1 MLANF
6 EKRSYE
12 GKERVW
18 VGRYRNLHNLPHWH
32 LESELIYIE
41 RGKTFISHNHQEYSL
56 DSGDAV
62 FLNSQ
67 AIHYIKSEEGSI
79 VGMALFDS
87 AIIHD
92 LVSRY
97 RLKRAK
103 LEHAYPIKECFAGIR
118 RELSDRPPF
127 FELQC
132 REAIAS
138 LMIQI
143 FRGEDLVE
151 KTAKEEGTAISNYK
165 NLLDEIENKYS
176 YITFSDA
183 AAFMGLSEPYFSKF
197 FRKISGMTFS
207 QYLNIVKMEHAIEML
222 QDNPSRLSVTEVS
235 TQCGF
240 NTIRHFNRIFKDITG
255 ISPRQLTSDYVL
267 DIRPI
272 RTMQDA
278 FNPTLQNSEL
288 LQETV

>member
-41 RGKTFISHNHQEYSL
+41 RGKTFVSHNHQEYSL

-67 AIHYIKSEEGSI
+67 DIHYIKSEEGSI

-118 RELSDRPPF
+118 RELNDRPPF

-143 FRGEDLVE
+143 FRREDLVE

-255 ISPRQLTSDYVL
+255 ISPRQLTADYVL

>member
-1 MLANF
+1 MFANF

-12 GKERVW
+12 GKEGVW

-41 RGKTFISHNHQEYSL
+41 HGKTLISHNHQEYSL
-56 DSGDAV
+56 DSGDAI
-62 FLNSQ
+62 FLSSQ
-67 AIHYIKSEEGSI
+67 DIHYIKSEEGSI
-79 VGMALFDS
+79 VEMALFDS

-92 LVSRY
+92 LLSRY
-97 RLKRAK
+97 RLKCAK
-103 LEHAYPIKECFAGIR
+103 LKSGYPIGECFDGMR
-118 RELSDRPPF
+118 RELEKRPPF

-132 REAIAS
+132 RESIAA

-143 FRGEDLVE
+143 FRGEELVE
-151 KTAKEEGTAISNYK
+151 KTVGEEGTAISNYK

-183 AAFMGLSEPYFSKF
+183 AAFMGISEPYFSKF

-207 QYLNIVKMEHAIEML
+207 QYLNIVKVEHAIEIL
-222 QDNPSRLSVTEVS
+222 QDNKFQLSVTEVS
-235 TQCGF
+235 AQCGF

-255 ISPRQLTSDYVL
+255 MSPRQLTADYAL

-272 RTMQDA
+272 RTVQDA

-288 LQETV
+288 L

>member
-1 MLANF
+1 M
-6 EKRSYE
+6 
-12 GKERVW
+12 
-18 VGRYRNLHNLPHWH
+18 
-32 LESELIYIE
+32 
-41 RGKTFISHNHQEYSL
+41 ISHNHQEYSF
-56 DSGDAV
+56 DSGDAI
-62 FLNSQ
+62 FLSSQ
-67 AIHYIKSEEGSI
+67 DIHYIKSEEGSI
-79 VGMALFDS
+79 VEMALFDS

-92 LVSRY
+92 LLSRY
-97 RLKRAK
+97 RLKCAK
-103 LEHAYPIKECFAGIR
+103 LKSGYPIGECFDGMR
-118 RELSDRPPF
+118 RELEKRPPF

-132 REAIAS
+132 RESIAA

-143 FRGEDLVE
+143 FRGEELVE
-151 KTAKEEGTAISNYK
+151 KTVGEEGTAISNYK

-207 QYLNIVKMEHAIEML
+207 QYLNIVKVEHAIEIL
-222 QDNPSRLSVTEVS
+222 QDNKSQLSVTEVS
-235 TQCGF
+235 AQCGF

-255 ISPRQLTSDYVL
+255 MSPRQLTADYAL

-272 RTMQDA
+272 RTVQDA

-288 LQETV
+288 L

>member
-1 MLANF
+1 
-6 EKRSYE
+6 
-12 GKERVW
+12 
-18 VGRYRNLHNLPHWH
+18 
-32 LESELIYIE
+32 
-41 RGKTFISHNHQEYSL
+41 
-56 DSGDAV
+56 
-62 FLNSQ
+62 
-67 AIHYIKSEEGSI
+67 
-79 VGMALFDS
+79 
-87 AIIHD
+87 
-92 LVSRY
+92 
-97 RLKRAK
+97 
-103 LEHAYPIKECFAGIR
+103 
-118 RELSDRPPF
+118 
-127 FELQC
+127 
-132 REAIAS
+132 
-138 LMIQI
+138 
-143 FRGEDLVE
+143 
-151 KTAKEEGTAISNYK
+151 
-165 NLLDEIENKYS
+165 
-176 YITFSDA
+176 
-183 AAFMGLSEPYFSKF
+183 MGLSEPYFSKF

>member
-6 EKRSYE
+6 EKRNYS

-32 LESELIYIE
+32 LECELIFIE
-41 RGKTFISHNHQEYSL
+41 RGKTIVSHNHQEYSL
-56 DSGDAV
+56 DPGDAI
-62 FLNSQ
+62 FLGSKD
-67 AIHYIKSEEGSI
+67 IHYIKSAEDSI
-79 VGMALFDS
+79 VDMALFDPS
-87 AIIHD
+87 IIQD
-92 LVSRY
+92 LQGQY
-97 RLKRAK
+97 RLKCAK
-103 LEHAYPIKECFAGIR
+103 LQHAYPIARCFADIR
-118 RELSDRPPF
+118 RELNGRPPF

-132 REAIAS
+132 REFIAA

-143 FRGEDLVE
+143 FRGEELSE
-151 KTAKEEGTAISNYK
+151 RTAGEEGTSISNYK

-183 AAFMGLSEPYFSKF
+183 AAFMGLSQPYFSKF

-207 QYLNIVKMEHAIEML
+207 QYLNIVKTEHAIKML
-222 QDNPSRLSVTEVS
+222 QDNQSRMSVTEVS
-235 TQCGF
+235 SRCGF
-240 NTIRHFNRIFKDITG
+240 NTIRHFNRIFREITG
-255 ISPRQLTSDYVL
+255 ISPRQLTAGYVL

-272 RTMQDA
+272 RTVQDA

-288 LQETV
+288 L

>member
-1 MLANF
+1 MFANF

-12 GKERVW
+12 GKEGVW

-41 RGKTFISHNHQEYSL
+41 HGKTLISHNHQEYSL
-56 DSGDAV
+56 DSGDAI
-62 FLNSQ
+62 FLSSQ
-67 AIHYIKSEEGSI
+67 DIHYIKSEEGSI
-79 VGMALFDS
+79 VEMALFDS

-92 LVSRY
+92 LLSRY
-97 RLKRAK
+97 RLKCAK
-103 LEHAYPIKECFAGIR
+103 LKSGYPIGECFDGMR
-118 RELSDRPPF
+118 RELEKRPPF

-132 REAIAS
+132 RESIAA

-143 FRGEDLVE
+143 FRGEELVE
-151 KTAKEEGTAISNYK
+151 KTVGEEGTAISNYK

-207 QYLNIVKMEHAIEML
+207 QYLNIVKVEHAIEIL
-222 QDNPSRLSVTEVS
+222 QDNKSQLSVTEVS
-235 TQCGF
+235 AQCGF

-255 ISPRQLTSDYVL
+255 MSPRQLTADYAL

-272 RTMQDA
+272 RTVQDA

-288 LQETV
+288 L

>member
-6 EKRSYE
+6 EKRNYQ

-18 VGRYRNLHNLPHWH
+18 TGRYRNLNNLPHWH

-41 RGKTFISHNHQEYSL
+41 KGAIIVSNNNQKYSL
-56 DSGDAV
+56 DSGDAI
-62 FLNSQ
+62 FLSSGE
-67 AIHYIKSEEGSI
+67 IHYIKSEEESI
-79 VGMALFDS
+79 LKMALFDS
-87 AIIHD
+87 AIIQD
-92 LVSRY
+92 LLSRY
-97 RLKRAK
+97 RLRQAK
-103 LEHAYPIKECFAGIR
+103 LQHHYPISECLSKIH
-118 RELSDRPPF
+118 RELTERELF

-132 REAIAS
+132 CESIAS

-143 FRGEDLVE
+143 FRGEELAE
-151 KTAKEEGTAISNYK
+151 RREAEEGSSISRYK

-207 QYLNIVKMEHAIEML
+207 QYLNSVKLRHAVALL
-222 QDNPSRLSVTEVS
+222 QDRKSDLSVTEIS
-235 TQCGF
+235 AQCGF
-240 NTIRHFNRIFKDITG
+240 DTIRHFNRVFKNITG
-255 ISPRQLTSDYVL
+255 MSPRDLPADYVL
-267 DIRPI
+267 EDRPI
-272 RTMQDA
+272 RTIQDA

-288 LQETV
+288 L

>member
-6 EKRSYE
+6 EKRNYN

-41 RGKTFISHNHQEYSL
+41 RGKTIVSHNHQEYSL
-56 DSGDAV
+56 DSGDAI
-62 FLNSQ
+62 FLSSKD
-67 AIHYIKSEEGSI
+67 IHYIKSEENSI
-79 VGMALFDS
+79 VEMALFDS

-92 LVSRY
+92 LLDRY
-97 RLKRAK
+97 RLKYAK
-103 LEHAYPIKECFAGIR
+103 LEQNYPIAECFFGIR
-118 RELSDRPPF
+118 RELHERPPF

-143 FRGEDLVE
+143 FRGEELLEKAAVE
-151 KTAKEEGTAISNYK
+151 EETSISNYK

-207 QYLNIVKMEHAIEML
+207 QYLNIVKVEHSIEML
-222 QDNPSRLSVTEVS
+222 QNSKSELSITEVS
-235 TQCGF
+235 TRCGF

-272 RTMQDA
+272 RTVQDA

-288 LQETV
+288 L

>member
-1 MLANF
+1 MFANF

-12 GKERVW
+12 GKEGVW

-41 RGKTFISHNHQEYSL
+41 HGKTLISHNHQEYSL
-56 DSGDAV
+56 DSGDAI
-62 FLNSQ
+62 FLSSQ
-67 AIHYIKSEEGSI
+67 DIHYIKSEEGSI
-79 VGMALFDS
+79 VEMALFDS

-92 LVSRY
+92 LLSRY
-97 RLKRAK
+97 RLKCAK
-103 LEHAYPIKECFAGIR
+103 LKSGYPIGECFDGMR
-118 RELSDRPPF
+118 RELEKRPPF

-132 REAIAS
+132 RESIAA

-143 FRGEDLVE
+143 FRGEELVE
-151 KTAKEEGTAISNYK
+151 KTVGEEGTAISNYK

-207 QYLNIVKMEHAIEML
+207 QYLNIVKVEHAIEIL
-222 QDNPSRLSVTEVS
+222 QDNKSQLSVTEVS
-235 TQCGF
+235 AQCGF
-240 NTIRHFNRIFKDITG
+240 NTIRRFNRIFKDITG
-255 ISPRQLTSDYVL
+255 MSPRQLTADYAL

-272 RTMQDA
+272 RTVQDA

-288 LQETV
+288 L